1 MICNELYLKLE
12 INEREIH
19 EERDRNQI
27 KEDLLEKENRVLR
40 LKVQVI
46 ESNLLKLKQ
55 SIIDGEA
62 DDWWLK
68 L

>member
-62 DDWWLK
+62 DD
-68 L
+68 